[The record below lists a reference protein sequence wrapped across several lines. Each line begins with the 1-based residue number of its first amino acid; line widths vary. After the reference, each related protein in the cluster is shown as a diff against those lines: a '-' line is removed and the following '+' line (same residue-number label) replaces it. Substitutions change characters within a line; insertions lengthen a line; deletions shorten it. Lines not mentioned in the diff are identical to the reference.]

1 MLRCIFVIIL
11 CFCATPLFAN
21 NVVITS
27 GEFPPYASQHLSDKG
42 IASQIVLGAFKLSTT
57 RTNIELQFLPW
68 KRAVASLRN
77 NEAVASYPYFMNAR
91 RQQEFYFSE
100 PLYASTGLVYGN
112 ELTKAD
118 MMPRAES
125 LVCLPLGFAMGS
137 MADIIE
143 KYNLVLVRPNYLV
156 QCFQLLYKHRV
167 EYVFADK
174 DVAEFIVKHK
184 LQPSPVK
191 MYPLPFFNTHSN
203 LHLMVKRTEQG
214 RLILNSFNQGLQAF
228 KQTQQYKNLLQK
240 VH

>member
-1 MLRCIFVIIL
+1 MLKYVFVIML
-11 CFCATPLFAN
+11 CFYITPLFAKGLL
-21 NVVITS
+21 ITS

-42 IASQIVLGAFKLSTT
+42 IASQIVIGAFKLSTT
-57 RTNIELQFLPW
+57 RMNVELQFLPW
-68 KRAVASLRN
+68 KRAMASLRN
-77 NEAVASYPYFMNAR
+77 NDAAASYPYFMNAH

-118 MMPRAES
+118 ATPRAES
-125 LVCLPLGFAMGS
+125 LVCLPLGFAMGA

-156 QCFQLLYKHRV
+156 QCFQLLYKQRV
-167 EYVFADK
+167 DYVFADK
-174 DVAEFIVKHK
+174 DVAEFIVKYK
-184 LQPSPVK
+184 LQPSPEK

-203 LHLMVKRTEQG
+203 LHLMVKRSEQG